1 MRDCQI
7 IDPAASN
14 SADNA
19 GGVIRH
25 RTCAETKMSVAKK
38 NVLKGI
44 TFPMLKD
51 INQNRLAFTRG
62 TKQLCAAL
70 NTLALNAGVL
80 IQNEEFNIIDGKDS
94 SIAIEGSTA
103 AKTPT
108 VRSVPELPVQELL
121 VKIEDSVRV
130 VRNGLAVVAAPE
142 LKSEDVDEG
151 EEITP
156 YDKETDADRPA
167 AGTATKQAVQDA
179 YDARKELEIQAEIV
193 VKMQK
198 MAELTMAQIEQVSK
212 AANTIHEDVEEALL
226 LLRGADAASRTSTGG
241 TAAASFVP
249 ARPSIREMMKDE
261 NVYRLTYDHV
271 MMALKVVLG
280 PKFDEYTSD
289 QNLGKG
295 EDPVNMTPHLI
306 WRRAWLSLSDKAKG
320 NLDSKPAIDF
330 YQKKWL
336 SRSTH
341 VKEVADN
348 VRDINELQDL
358 AREASQDGIGPTE
371 DLKIDLFLQAM
382 REGKSELWLST
393 YASGYTFKQI
403 KEAIT
408 LDAKTRDLDG
418 DSKPRAYVAKEVAS
432 KEPKK
437 YPKQGGSKVP
447 PHVKCFQCG

>member
-1 MRDCQI
+1 
-7 IDPAASN
+7 
-14 SADNA
+14 
-19 GGVIRH
+19 
-25 RTCAETKMSVAKK
+25 MSVAKK

-94 SIAIEGSTA
+94 SIAIEESNA

-121 VKIEDSVRV
+121 VKIEDSIRV

-212 AANTIHEDVEEALL
+212 AANTIHEDC
-226 LLRGADAASRTSTGG
+226 
-241 TAAASFVP
+241 
-249 ARPSIREMMKDE
+249 
-261 NVYRLTYDHV
+261 
-271 MMALKVVLG
+271 
-280 PKFDEYTSD
+280 
-289 QNLGKG
+289 
-295 EDPVNMTPHLI
+295 
-306 WRRAWLSLSDKAKG
+306 
-320 NLDSKPAIDF
+320 
-330 YQKKWL
+330 
-336 SRSTH
+336 
-341 VKEVADN
+341 
-348 VRDINELQDL
+348 
-358 AREASQDGIGPTE
+358 
-371 DLKIDLFLQAM
+371 
-382 REGKSELWLST
+382 
-393 YASGYTFKQI
+393 
-403 KEAIT
+403 
-408 LDAKTRDLDG
+408 TRCACAHYCYG
-418 DSKPRAYVAKEVAS
+418 
-432 KEPKK
+432 
-437 YPKQGGSKVP
+437 
-447 PHVKCFQCG
+447 